1 MKSNETRPRKS
12 NFNSNRACYLT
23 VDGKHYCYQYW
34 DDVNKRTV
42 TLKLEVGKDL
52 SPELTLFLDES
63 DHDMG
68 LKERYERERRD
79 SLFDAKAA
87 SCASDSSDE
96 DAVDPWD
103 KVADKRSSP
112 ETILFSEPEQE
123 NPKVAQVRRI
133 IDEECTE
140 AQRKLFYLHFGEKKQ
155 LEEIRQDEA
164 KRTGKAPSAQAMTNR
179 KNKLIN
185 KVAKFFGVERMK
197 RRKSTKEE

>member
-1 MKSNETRPRKS
+1 MKSNETRIRKS
-12 NFNSNRACYLT
+12 NLNSSRACYLS

-34 DDVNKRTV
+34 DDVNRRTV

-63 DHDMG
+63 DHDME
-68 LKERYERERRD
+68 LKDRYEREKRD
-79 SLFDAKAA
+79 PLFDAMATSYA
-87 SCASDSSDE
+87 SNSSDE

-103 KVADKRSSP
+103 KVADKRFSP
-112 ETILFSEPEQE
+112 ETSLFSEPEQE
-123 NPKVAQVRRI
+123 NPKVKQVRRI

-140 AQRKLFYLHFGEKKQ
+140 SQRKLFYLHFGEKKQ
-155 LEEIRQDEA
+155 LEEFRQEEA
-164 KRTGKAPSAQAMTNR
+164 KQTGTAPSAQAMTNR

-185 KVAKFFGVERMK
+185 KVAKFFGVERVK